1 MQDAD
6 PVLLTAAQ
14 AAAKTKSSLSQVY
27 RWAHEP
33 GCPVIRL
40 GRRKG
45 IRFRWPDLLTWL
57 EARTQAQ
64 APASAPAVRVPAA
77 VGAAPTAPAKGRRM
91 SRLERA
97 IREGRVR
104 W

>member
-27 RWAHEP
+27 RWAQEP

-45 IRFRWPDLLTWL
+45 IRFLWPDLLAWL
-57 EARTQAQ
+57 QDRAQAQ
-64 APASAPAVRVPAA
+64 VPVPAGRVPAVDGAVRVA
-77 VGAAPTAPAKGRRM
+77 APAKAGRM